1 VKKVVGTWK
10 AGNRPHL
17 GARNF
22 YVFKADGTFCQYS
35 PKKKLLFTDK
45 WKVKDSK
52 TIFLRR
58 TNVWIPYVMGV
69 QSGTMV
75 RQSGTRNM
83 LINQFKAL
91 GQTKTEAEMWTW
103 LDTFAM
109 NLNKQSSLV
118 EFEENTEKDGTK

>member
-1 VKKVVGTWK
+1 M
-10 AGNRPHL
+10 
-17 GARNF
+17 
-22 YVFKADGTFCQYS
+22 
-35 PKKKLLFTDK
+35 
-45 WKVKDSK
+45 
-52 TIFLRR
+52 
-58 TNVWIPYVMGV
+58 MGV

>member
-1 VKKVVGTWK
+1 
-10 AGNRPHL
+10 
-17 GARNF
+17 
-22 YVFKADGTFCQYS
+22 
-35 PKKKLLFTDK
+35 
-45 WKVKDSK
+45 
-52 TIFLRR
+52 
-58 TNVWIPYVMGV
+58 
-69 QSGTMV
+69 
-75 RQSGTRNM
+75 M